1 MNLIPSQWSTPTF
14 ICEDMQSFEIGFVQE
29 LYMASAPVTL
39 WDGKEHDPHYIEL
52 SYHEGILP
60 EGGVKERFRI
70 QTVRMKSTEEI
81 IGFVSVYHGYP
92 EGDSL
97 YLAMMCI
104 SGDFQ
109 NQGYGQEVMKH
120 FLLEASLLGY
130 SEVRV
135 NVSLRNW
142 AGLRFWNKSGF
153 NYISGIFGDKEFAEG
168 KFADIELINRW

>member
-1 MNLIPSQWSTPTF
+1 M
-14 ICEDMQSFEIGFVQE
+14 
-29 LYMASAPVTL
+29 
-39 WDGKEHDPHYIEL
+39 
-52 SYHEGILP
+52 
-60 EGGVKERFRI
+60 
-70 QTVRMKSTEEI
+70 RMKSTEEI
-81 IGFVSVYHGYP
+81 IGFVSLYHGYP
-92 EGDSL
+92 EDDSL

-120 FLLEASLLGY
+120 FLLEVDLLGY